1 MRKLMFCSILIG
13 FIVFLALFVSL
24 ISISKDVGEIQ
35 QRVVEVQQYAQ
46 RLPRAFDEQV
56 ADRIANE
63 VQQFSIEQVRTV
75 SQKADAAVEE
85 IQGATQKVID
95 QSNKSMQ
102 QGVAVFNENV
112 EASKVA
118 LAQVQPSVTQFGALI
133 HTAAEDAS
141 QTVKTRTE
149 AALQQM
155 QDFYQKELIG
165 VRTIRG
171 VDAEACFNRYL
182 ENPEGGQ
189 ALLYLHAAIRKN
201 PSELRYLEALLEA
214 TKRSG
219 FTPAYRQEAQMMLAY
234 ALDEARPEAITELSK
249 LANDFQAALIAE
261 EERLEQEEDK
271 SSDEADAEHFA
282 QLRQAVEDMKGV
294 ATLAEEMKPVYERG
308 VEALQELAVISPE
321 EADSLTRQA
330 AQAQFAVEFITIRA
344 RINQCLQQAQV
355 VLGQL
360 KSRAIT
366 SEDELVKLFEDLQK
380 PDLQVPLVM
389 AQQNVQM
396 LYSASMTQFTT
407 DFVKLFRSEADSL
420 DADVDAQIVAIDTL
434 KADVILKYIEPQ
446 IPVEVGDFRYT
457 DLIVRANNLVQLI
470 AKYMASVNDKTA
482 VARLLDTQKHLIAQS
497 TQWQRMRL
505 ERYQSWALD
514 QLKHMMEDM
523 QRNED
528 NLRWRHK
535 VEQRKNNAEGILRDR
550 LSKIDRNLLSPE
562 VAEVY
567 QDVYN
572 LAMKDYSAWVEEDDE
587 ERYPRFRQ
595 KADLLFAIHTQSKRR
610 LEDL

>member
-1 MRKLMFCSILIG
+1 MRKLTFCSILIG
-13 FIVFLALFVSL
+13 VIVLLALFVTL
-24 ISISKDVGEIQ
+24 ISISKDVGEVQ
-35 QRVVEVQQYAQ
+35 QRVVKVQEFAQ

-56 ADRIANE
+56 ADRIADE
-63 VQQFSIEQVRTV
+63 VQQFSIEQVKTV

-85 IQGATQKVID
+85 IQVTTQKIID

-112 EASKVA
+112 EASQVA

-171 VDAEACFNRYL
+171 VDAEDCFNRYL

-201 PSELRYLEALLEA
+201 PSEFRYLEALLEA

-261 EERLEQEEDK
+261 EERLEQEAEKDT
-271 SSDEADAEHFA
+271 DEADAEHVA

-294 ATLAEEMKPVYERG
+294 AILAEEMKPLYERG

-321 EADSLTRQA
+321 EADSLARQA
-330 AQAQFAVEFITIRA
+330 AQAQFAVEFITIRD

-389 AQQNVQM
+389 AQQSVQM
-396 LYSASMTQFTT
+396 LYSASMTQFAP
-407 DFVKLFRSEADSL
+407 DFVTLCRSEADSL
-420 DADVDAQIVAIDTL
+420 DARVDAQIVAIDTL

-457 DLIVRANNLVQLI
+457 DLIVRTNNLVQLI

-497 TQWQRMRL
+497 TQWQRTRL

-523 QRNED
+523 QWNEN